1 MSQLNKPSHLKIDG
15 ISVRYA
21 EKTVLSNVSFIVNP
35 GQRVGLI
42 GENGSGKSSLLRVI
56 AKTDPGRIGLLQ
68 QVSPFEEN
76 QSVSQAIRGA
86 LQKHYRVAQELEVAG
101 QELGQNPQSQA
112 ALENYGHLLVQAE
125 QLNIWD
131 LEARTQR
138 VLAGFGLN
146 DIPVQRHTGELS
158 GGQRARLGLAWFL
171 LNSPEV
177 LLLDEPTNHLDD
189 ASQDHLIKL
198 LTDFSGPVLVASHDR
213 SFLDACMTSIIDL
226 DPAMQPHQDQNSAVS
241 QYTGNYSNYLTARED
256 SRQRWVRQYESEQAE
271 LRRLVAGVK
280 SNQNVGHDT
289 WKPRTE
295 VRISQ
300 KFYGDRNA
308 RVVSR
313 RVNDVRSKLE
323 KLTETQIRKPP
334 KPLVFQGFGALE
346 DQGPA
351 GASGKEL
358 TIQAKDLW
366 VDARLAPVSFS
377 IGFGEKWLFTGPN
390 GAGKSTLLKV
400 LLGELEPSGGS
411 LQVPG
416 RAAIGLLTQDVN
428 LPDPMKRGAGRT
440 VLRTYTDLIGQETSE
455 RVPLDSFGL
464 LHPRDFL
471 RPLETLSVGQQRRL
485 ELAVLLADPPPILL
499 LDEPTNHFSLSIIEA
514 LETAIIDYSG
524 TVVLTS
530 HDRWLRS
537 HLQIPSIR
545 LALPK

>member
-138 VLAGFGLN
+138 VLAGFGLS

-213 SFLDACMTSIIDL
+213 AFFRCM
-226 DPAMQPHQDQNSAVS
+226 
-241 QYTGNYSNYLTARED
+241 Y
-256 SRQRWVRQYESEQAE
+256 
-271 LRRLVAGVK
+271 
-280 SNQNVGHDT
+280 
-289 WKPRTE
+289 
-295 VRISQ
+295 
-300 KFYGDRNA
+300 
-308 RVVSR
+308 
-313 RVNDVRSKLE
+313 
-323 KLTETQIRKPP
+323 
-334 KPLVFQGFGALE
+334 
-346 DQGPA
+346 
-351 GASGKEL
+351 
-358 TIQAKDLW
+358 
-366 VDARLAPVSFS
+366 
-377 IGFGEKWLFTGPN
+377 
-390 GAGKSTLLKV
+390 
-400 LLGELEPSGGS
+400 
-411 LQVPG
+411 
-416 RAAIGLLTQDVN
+416 
-428 LPDPMKRGAGRT
+428 
-440 VLRTYTDLIGQETSE
+440 
-455 RVPLDSFGL
+455 
-464 LHPRDFL
+464 DF
-471 RPLETLSVGQQRRL
+471 
-485 ELAVLLADPPPILL
+485 
-499 LDEPTNHFSLSIIEA
+499 
-514 LETAIIDYSG
+514 DY
-524 TVVLTS
+524 
-530 HDRWLRS
+530 
-537 HLQIPSIR
+537 
-545 LALPK
+545 